1 MSTPVRTRLLAID
14 TATAAACLAL
24 GDRAGAP
31 VASRSWPAGRRHGE
45 TLLGE
50 IELLL
55 RGAAMTPAE
64 LAGIVVGIGPGTFTG
79 LRVGLATAKALA
91 HDLAVPLVGI
101 PTAHALALAA
111 SAGGAPSGPMI
122 ILLPAGPSDRY
133 CAPVRVVGGR
143 IEPLDAV
150 SLLPL
155 ADPVPAPA
163 GATVVAVDLPAG
175 APGIDTAAAALG
187 GLAVAGLGEALLE
200 LGRGALDAGRAD
212 DAATLVPAYVTL
224 PRGAAAGNERWSP
237 DLR

>member
-1 MSTPVRTRLLAID
+1 MSTPARTRLLAID

-55 RGAAMTPAE
+55 RGAATTPAE

-79 LRVGLATAKALA
+79 LRVGLATAKTLA
-91 HDLAVPLVGI
+91 HDLGVPLVGI

-111 SAGGAPSGPMI
+111 SAAGAPRGPMI

-133 CAPVRVVGGR
+133 CAPVRVAGDGV
-143 IEPLDAV
+143 EPLDAV
-150 SLLPL
+150 RLLTQ

-163 GATVVAVDLPAG
+163 GVTAVAVDLPAG
-175 APGIDTAAAALG
+175 APGIGAAAATLG
-187 GLAVAGLGEALLE
+187 RLAVAGLAEALLE
-200 LGRGALDAGRAD
+200 LGRGALDAGRVD